1 MIDYSKLNTILYKR
15 KMKWSELRTIIS
27 SKTITRMRNN
37 ESVSL
42 EVIEKI
48 CLFLHVR
55 IEDIVEIKEEPSE
68 ENFINKE

>member
-1 MIDYSKLNTILYKR
+1 MIDYSKLNTILFQR

-27 SKTITRMRNN
+27 SKTITKMRNN
-37 ESVSL
+37 EAVSL

-48 CLFLHVR
+48 CLYLHVR

>member
-1 MIDYSKLNTILYKR
+1 MIDYSKLNTILFQR

-37 ESVSL
+37 EAVSL

>member
-1 MIDYSKLNTILYKR
+1 MIDYSKLNTILFQR

>member
-1 MIDYSKLNTILYKR
+1 MIDYSKLNTILFQR

-37 ESVSL
+37 EAVSL

-48 CLFLHVR
+48 CLYLHVR

-68 ENFINKE
+68 KNFINKE